1 MRLMDDVCVY
11 QRTKV
16 VLQVTG
22 WRQSESRVCPAVA
35 PSTCRYTGMS
45 AGQIGQ
51 EDDVVRHADPPS
63 FPLPPPPLPPRGRAS
78 FAHLPM
84 VTPLLPLLPRRF
96 APTMFPLR

>member
-35 PSTCRYTGMS
+35 PSTCRRRSGMS

-51 EDDVVRHADPPS
+51 EDDVVRHADPP
-63 FPLPPPPLPPRGRAS
+63 PPPLSPRGRAS

-84 VTPLLPLLPRRF
+84 VAPLLPLLPRRF